1 LKPSDS
7 FKRQLQQEPVET
19 RWNLSE
25 KIALSCIA
33 AENGP
38 FKVRLAPCSD
48 EGRPAAIMEMSPSKA
63 DSRGAYNPQPVAM
76 RAALL
81 GKTYLSGAGFGRHLR
96 SALGLAVQSSG
107 AGEVRALRDVS
118 FEVARGEAFGVIGR
132 NGAGKS
138 TLLQILAGT
147 LQPTAGEFSVR
158 GRVTALLELGSGFN
172 PEFSGRENILLSG
185 AILGIS
191 RKEMEQ
197 RFASIVAFADIGDFL
212 EQPVKTYS
220 TGMMMRVAFAVAISV
235 EPDILIIDEAL
246 SVGDIVFQQKCSRRL
261 HELIQRGVTL
271 LVVTHDL
278 SFVLS
283 MCRRAM
289 WLDRGRVRFIGEA
302 GACVRE
308 YVTAMSALAG
318 NAPASTTEASALELA
333 KLPEAAPLGMA
344 GCERLG
350 DGGVRVEKAW
360 LLHADGTAAG
370 GFRVGDWA
378 QAVVLVRASRD
389 VNGVSAGCEL
399 RNRHGQVV
407 FATGLRV
414 ARRLITSLSAGG
426 SALVAIRFRLEL
438 QPGQYTL
445 DLGCGAGGDSD
456 NTWDRVLNAAVVE
469 LSTTPEQE
477 VVHGLVRLPY
487 EISIGRPA

>member
-1 LKPSDS
+1 MS
-7 FKRQLQQEPVET
+7 
-19 RWNLSE
+19 
-25 KIALSCIA
+25 A
-33 AENGP
+33 AETSVASVP
-38 FKVRLAPCSD
+38 P
-48 EGRPAAIMEMSPSKA
+48 PAAAVSV
-63 DSRGAYNPQPVAM
+63 RGLEKRYQTGAGLLAHLRRAVGGSGAPDA
-76 RAALL
+76 RSSAAL
-81 GKTYLSGAGFGRHLR
+81 H
-96 SALGLAVQSSG
+96 
-107 AGEVRALRDVS
+107 EVS
-118 FEVARGEAFGVIGR
+118 FEIARGEAFGIIGR

-147 LQPTAGEFSVR
+147 LQPTAGEFAVR

-172 PEFSGRENILLSG
+172 PEFTGRENILLSG

-191 RKEMEQ
+191 RSEMER
-197 RFASIVAFADIGDFL
+197 RFESIAAFADIGDFL

-261 HELIQRGVTL
+261 QELIQRGVTL

-289 WLDRGRVRFIGEA
+289 WLDRGQVRFLGEA

-318 NAPASTTEASALELA
+318 NSPAHTTETSALESA
-333 KLPEAAPLGMA
+333 KLPDAAPLGLA
-344 GCERLG
+344 SCERLG

-370 GFRVGDWA
+370 GFRVGEWA
-378 QAVVLVRASRD
+378 QAMLLVRASRE
-389 VNGVSAGCEL
+389 VHGVSAGCEL

-414 ARRLITSLSAGG
+414 ARRLIASLPAGG
-426 SALVAIRFRLEL
+426 AALVAIRFRLEL

-469 LSTTPEQE
+469 VATTPEQE
-477 VVHGLVRLPY
+477 VIHGLVRLPY
-487 EISIGRPA
+487 EISVGRPY

>member
-1 LKPSDS
+1 MSSFEAEHRDAPDQHPS
-7 FKRQLQQEPVET
+7 
-19 RWNLSE
+19 
-25 KIALSCIA
+25 AL
-33 AENGP
+33 
-38 FKVRLAPCSD
+38 R
-48 EGRPAAIMEMSPSKA
+48 A
-63 DSRGAYNPQPVAM
+63 DGV
-76 RAALL
+76 
-81 GKTYLSGAGFGRHLR
+81 GKTYQSGAGLGRHLR
-96 SALGLAVQSSG
+96 SALGFFDAASG
-107 AGEVRALRDVS
+107 VGEVHALREVS
-118 FEVARGEAFGVIGR
+118 FEVAKGEAFGVIGR

-147 LQPTAGEFSVR
+147 LQPTAGDFTVR

-172 PEFSGRENILLSG
+172 PEFTGRENILLSG

-191 RKEMEQ
+191 RSEMER
-197 RFASIVAFADIGDFL
+197 RFESIAAFADIGDFL

-261 HELIQRGVTL
+261 NALIQRGVTL

-289 WLDRGRVRFIGEA
+289 WLDQGRVRYLGEA

-308 YVTAMSALAG
+308 YVTAMSALTG
-318 NAPASTTEASALELA
+318 NTPAPSTSSSELESAQV
-333 KLPEAAPLGMA
+333 PEAAPLDVS

-350 DGGVRVEKAW
+350 DGGVRVEQAW
-360 LLHADGTAAG
+360 LLHADGSAAG
-370 GFRVGDWA
+370 GYRVGDWA
-378 QAVVLVRASRD
+378 QVAVLVRAARD
-389 VNGVSAGCEL
+389 VSGVSAGCEL

-414 ARRLITSLSAGG
+414 ARRLIASLPAGG
-426 SALVAIRFRLEL
+426 VALVSIRFRLEL

-445 DLGCGAGGDSD
+445 DLGCGAGGDAD

-469 LSTTPEQE
+469 VATTPEQE

-487 EISIGRPA
+487 EISFGRPA